1 MAVTFD
7 NRQGAAYVPIGNAEM
22 PYRLARL
29 TVDFSE
35 TANVMADTD
44 IMKLFAIDADTFV
57 DNVAVRVITADGEAC
72 TPDIGDYLENGNV
85 VDVDGYFDAID
96 FNATGSSISKPGT
109 FTLNEAN
116 PNTFLAWVRPYAQG
130 KLYTAN
136 SDICL
141 TAAGSGIENAVVEFS
156 VLMHRVF

>member
-1 MAVTFD
+1 MAETFD
-7 NRQGAAYVPIGNAEM
+7 NRQGTAYVPVGNAEL

-44 IMKLFAIDADTFV
+44 IMKLFSIDAGTFV
-57 DNVAVRVITADGEAC
+57 DCVGVKVITADGEAC
-72 TPDIGDYLENGNV
+72 TPDIGDYTSAGVV

-96 FNATGSSISKPGT
+96 FNATGMSISKPGT
-109 FTLNEAN
+109 FTLNEAA

-130 KLYTAN
+130 KLYTAD

-141 TAAGSGIENAVVEFS
+141 TAAGSGIENAEVEFS